1 MRSPLRF
8 LLVFALLLGAAC
20 FQSFNV
26 QRFSSSGALYRAGM
40 AQYDRE
46 KWTNAIDAFEKLTFD
61 LPARDTLL
69 PLAFWYLG
77 HARRQNQERV
87 LAAQAFIRLAEQFPA
102 DSLADDAIYWSAR
115 AYREM
120 WRRPALDPQYG
131 ILAQAQFQTL
141 EALFPDSRYAD
152 STAQELRELD
162 DWFAE
167 KDFNT
172 AQHYIRRRA
181 YDSAIIYLRDIV
193 AEHPNSDFA
202 RRSMLELV
210 KIYRLPVMNYQAD
223 ANEVCEAL
231 RAGFPTD
238 ADVLAVCKLP
248 TTPGIPVPAGR

>member
-1 MRSPLRF
+1 MRSRLRF
-8 LLVFALLLGAAC
+8 LLVFALLFGAAC

-26 QRFSSSGALYRAGM
+26 RRFSSSGALYRAGM
-40 AQYDRE
+40 ERYEKE
-46 KWTNAIDAFEKLTFD
+46 KWSDAINAFEKLTFD

-69 PLAFWYLG
+69 PLAHWYLG
-77 HARRQNQERV
+77 HARRHNQERV
-87 LAAQAFIRLAEQFPA
+87 LAAQSFMRLADQFPT
-102 DSLADDAIYWSAR
+102 DTLADDAIYWSAR
-115 AYREM
+115 SYREM
-120 WRRPALDPQYG
+120 WRRPTLDPQYG

-141 EALFPDSRYAD
+141 EALFPDSKFAD
-152 STAQELRELD
+152 STVHALRELD

-167 KDFNT
+167 KDFTT

-210 KIYRLPVMNYQAD
+210 KIYRLPVMNYQVDAD
-223 ANEVCEAL
+223 EVCEAL

-238 ADVLAVCKLP
+238 AGVLLVCKMP
-248 TTPGIPVPAGR
+248 TAPSTPTPTGR